1 MAALRTGAELVYV
14 FTAEEAALP
23 IKSYSPEL
31 MVTSVYSR
39 DLNCRSSVL
48 RWLDWIDAVQGLV
61 KFSSWNLNKVCI

>member
-39 DLNCRSSVL
+39 DLNCETERPRQILSQHG
-48 RWLDWIDAVQGLV
+48 WIGSMQYRV
-61 KFSSWNLNKVCI
+61 